1 MKQTASFISAYTADT
16 SGVCSALYELSGLV
30 VMHDASGCNSTYHTH
45 DEPRAYYM
53 DSAVY
58 VSALTEMEAV
68 MGGDDR
74 LVNDIYIA
82 AKELNPNFIA
92 ICGTPIPLISGVD
105 FTALAK
111 MCEDKTGIPSFGLAT
126 NGMHSYISGISQ
138 AYQALFHRFV
148 RPDAAPMKGTVNILG
163 ATPLDFS
170 INSQA
175 EDMKALL
182 ENQGFKV
189 QSCWS
194 MGTTLDEIA
203 GSASAQ
209 VNLVVSSSALPL
221 AKLFQKK
228 YGIPYVAGVP
238 YGEKSAQ
245 KITDDLALAA
255 QSRQSITSYASSLG
269 LGKQG
274 VIIGESITSCSL
286 AMSLALDLNLDYRI
300 ITPLAVS
307 PELLRNIDSICTDE
321 EDLTAL
327 LKDAP
332 LVIADGLY
340 KPIVPPTAKFY
351 NLPHEAFSGRMYR
364 DKLPNLINKP
374 LKKEN

>member
-16 SGVCSALYELSGLV
+16 SGVCSALYELGGLV
-30 VMHDASGCNSTYHTH
+30 IMHDASGCNSTYHTH

-74 LVNDIYIA
+74 LVNDILVA

-105 FTALAK
+105 FAALAT
-111 MCEDKTGIPSFGLAT
+111 MCENKCGIPSLGIAT
-126 NGMHSYISGISQ
+126 NGMHSYLSGVSQ
-138 AYQALFHRFV
+138 AYQALFNRFV
-148 RPDAAPMKGTVNILG
+148 CPQTAKVKGAVNILG

-170 INSQA
+170 INSQV
-175 EDMKALL
+175 EDIRAFL
-182 ENQGFKV
+182 ENQGFKI

-194 MGTTLDEIA
+194 MGSGLEEIA
-203 GSASAQ
+203 QSAQ
-209 VNLVVSSSALPL
+209 AEVNLVISSAALPL
-221 AKLFQKK
+221 AKLFQKN

-238 YGEKSAQ
+238 YGEKFAQ
-245 KITDDLALAA
+245 KITADLALAIKTQ
-255 QSRQSITSYASSLG
+255 QSLISYNQTVVNGSH
-269 LGKQG
+269 G

-286 AMSLALDLNLDYRI
+286 AMGLALDLNLNYRVI
-300 ITPLAVS
+300 SPLTAS
-307 PELLRNIDSICTDE
+307 PELLREIDRTCTDE
-321 EDLTAL
+321 DDLTAL

-340 KPIVPPTAKFY
+340 EPVVPSSAKFY

>member
-16 SGVCSALYELSGLV
+16 SGVCSALYELGGLV
-30 VMHDASGCNSTYHTH
+30 IMHDASGCNSTYHTH

-74 LVNDIYIA
+74 LVNDIVLA
-82 AKELNPNFIA
+82 AKELKPNFIA
-92 ICGTPIPLISGVD
+92 ICGSPIPLISGVD
-105 FTALAK
+105 FTALAA
-111 MCEDKTGIPSFGLAT
+111 MCEDKCGIPSLGIAT
-126 NGMHSYISGISQ
+126 NGMHSYLSGVSQ
-138 AYQALFHRFV
+138 AYQGLFNRFV
-148 RPDAAPMKGTVNILG
+148 RPQTAKLKGAVNILG

-170 INSQA
+170 INSQV
-175 EDMKALL
+175 EDIRAFL
-182 ENQGFKV
+182 ENQGFKI

-194 MGTTLDEIA
+194 MGSGLEEIA
-203 GSASAQ
+203 QSAQ
-209 VNLVVSSSALPL
+209 AEVNLVISSAALPL
-221 AKLFQKK
+221 AKLFQKN

-238 YGEKSAQ
+238 YGEKFAQ
-245 KITDDLALAA
+245 KITADLALAIKTQ
-255 QSRQSITSYASSLG
+255 QSLISYNQTVVNGSH
-269 LGKQG
+269 G

-286 AMSLALDLNLDYRI
+286 AMGLALDLNLNYRVI
-300 ITPLAVS
+300 SPLTAS
-307 PELLRNIDSICTDE
+307 PELLREIDRSCTDE

-332 LVIADGLY
+332 VVIADGLY
-340 KPIVPPTAKFY
+340 EPVVPSSAKFY

>member
-16 SGVCSALYELSGLV
+16 SGVCSALYELGGLV
-30 VMHDASGCNSTYHTH
+30 IMHDASGCNSTYHTH

-74 LVNDIYIA
+74 LVNDIVLA
-82 AKELNPNFIA
+82 AKELKPNFIA
-92 ICGTPIPLISGVD
+92 ICGSPIPLISGVD
-105 FTALAK
+105 FTALAA
-111 MCEDKTGIPSFGLAT
+111 MCENKCGIPSLGIAT
-126 NGMHSYISGISQ
+126 NGMHSYLSGVSQ
-138 AYQALFHRFV
+138 AYQALFNRFV
-148 RPDAAPMKGTVNILG
+148 QPSDEKIPGAVNILG

-170 INSQA
+170 INSQV
-175 EDMKALL
+175 EDIKAFL
-182 ENQGFKV
+182 ESHGFKIL
-189 QSCWS
+189 SCWS
-194 MGTTLDEIA
+194 MGTTLAEITQ
-203 GSASAQ
+203 SAQ
-209 VNLVVSSSALPL
+209 AEVNLVISSAALPL
-221 AKLFQKK
+221 AKLFQKN

-238 YGEKSAQ
+238 YGEKFAQ
-245 KITDDLALAA
+245 KLAGDLKAA
-255 QSRQSITSYASSLG
+255 IASANSNVSYA
-269 LGKQG
+269 KNTACKPQG
-274 VIIGESITSCSL
+274 IIIGESVTACSL
-286 AMSLALDLNLDYRI
+286 AQSLAMDLNLNCQVV
-300 ITPLAVS
+300 TPLAAS
-307 PELLRNIDSICTDE
+307 PELLREIDRSCTDE

-340 KPIVPPTAKFY
+340 EPVVPSSAKFY